1 MTTDTEALTYDHI
14 VALALEHGF
23 KLKPQ
28 IDGRMALNDYVIDF
42 ARAVYD
48 IGHAA
53 AKAETADVGEPA
65 AWMAVVTHSRSQGPQ
80 AHFVSDAKLARQWD
94 YNGVVDGEP
103 CIVQPLFTAHQLAAA
118 VAAER
123 EKCAGIV
130 NELRMECARRNMPE
144 SATMLWHAKDA
155 IRAGAKESSDA
166 DQA

>member
-1 MTTDTEALTYDHI
+1 MVTDTEALRAKFEAWFSGGFPRSVERNVDGEYKYMPADSAWRTYQ
-14 VALALEHGF
+14 A
-23 KLKPQ
+23 
-28 IDGRMALNDYVIDF
+28 
-42 ARAVYD
+42 
-48 IGHAA
+48 GHAA

-118 VAAER
+118 VAAAR

-144 SATMLWHAKDA
+144 SATMLWHAEDA
-155 IRAGAKESSDA
+155 IRAGAKEPSDG
-166 DQA
+166 